1 MRPYILLTPGPLTTS
16 ESVKATMMTDWCTW
30 DEDYNL
36 HIVEEIR
43 KSLVELAT
51 KATDE
56 YTSVLLQGS
65 GTYCVE
71 AVIGSTIKAGDKLLI
86 LSNGAYGDRM
96 GNIAEYHGI
105 NYDMLAFDET
115 EQV

>member
-56 YTSVLLQGS
+56 YTSILLQGS

-71 AVIGSTIKAGDKLLI
+71 AVIGSAIKAASKFRI
-86 LSNGAYGDRM
+86 QPM
-96 GNIAEYHGI
+96 I
-105 NYDMLAFDET
+105 
-115 EQV
+115 